1 MLRIQQLSKTFYPNT
16 VNEKRI
22 FDSLNLTVLDGE
34 FVTIIGSN
42 GAGKSSLLNLI
53 SGSIS
58 ADSGTIFLN
67 QEDLTHT
74 VEYERTR
81 FISRVFQNP
90 TMGTSPSMTIAQNL
104 SLAKNKSGIRVNAVA
119 QGPIW
124 TPLIP
129 SSFEKSEIPQ
139 FGSTTALGRAGQMVE
154 CTGSYVFLA
163 SEVASYITGQTI
175 HINGGEMVTSKLKIS
190 HLVVKKFN
198 DLFFYKGLLKK

>member
-1 MLRIQQLSKTFYPNT
+1 MTKGAITTLTR
-16 VNEKRI
+16 
-22 FDSLNLTVLDGE
+22 SLE
-34 FVTIIGSN
+34 
-42 GAGKSSLLNLI
+42 
-53 SGSIS
+53 
-58 ADSGTIFLN
+58 
-67 QEDLTHT
+67 
-74 VEYERTR
+74 
-81 FISRVFQNP
+81 
-90 TMGTSPSMTIAQNL
+90 L

-119 QGPIW
+119 PGPIW
-124 TPLIP
+124 PPLIP

-154 CTGSYVFLA
+154 CTDSYVFLA

>member
-42 GAGKSSLLNLI
+42 GAGKSTLLNLI

-104 SLAKNKSGIRVNAVA
+104 SLAKNKGKRF
-119 QGPIW
+119 G
-124 TPLIP
+124 L
-129 SSFEKSEIPQ
+129 SFLE
-139 FGSTTALGRAGQMVE
+139 
-154 CTGSYVFLA
+154 
-163 SEVASYITGQTI
+163 
-175 HINGGEMVTSKLKIS
+175 SKKDLK
-190 HLVVKKFN
+190 
-198 DLFFYKGLLKK
+198 

>member
-1 MLRIQQLSKTFYPNT
+1 M
-16 VNEKRI
+16 
-22 FDSLNLTVLDGE
+22 SLKAG
-34 FVTIIGSN
+34 IIGFT
-42 GAGKSSLLNLI
+42 K
-53 SGSIS
+53 
-58 ADSGTIFLN
+58 
-67 QEDLTHT
+67 
-74 VEYERTR
+74 
-81 FISRVFQNP
+81 
-90 TMGTSPSMTIAQNL
+90 
-104 SLAKNKSGIRVNAVA
+104 SLAKEVASRNITVNAVA
-119 QGPIW
+119 PGPIW

>member
-1 MLRIQQLSKTFYPNT
+1 MTKGAITTLTR
-16 VNEKRI
+16 
-22 FDSLNLTVLDGE
+22 SLE
-34 FVTIIGSN
+34 
-42 GAGKSSLLNLI
+42 
-53 SGSIS
+53 
-58 ADSGTIFLN
+58 
-67 QEDLTHT
+67 
-74 VEYERTR
+74 
-81 FISRVFQNP
+81 
-90 TMGTSPSMTIAQNL
+90 L
-104 SLAKNKSGIRVNAVA
+104 SLAKNKRGIRVNAVA
-119 QGPIW
+119 PGPIW